1 MMKNICLPILTVL
14 FATLSLSAQ
23 YSVSGVSKREDQVPI
38 FNSKVFISN
47 AGGTMLDSVLTNEQG
62 EYFFDD
68 LPSGEYALS
77 ATKFDE
83 PLNGITA
90 YDIHLTTLHITG
102 LVPLNSV
109 NKIIAADVNHSGA
122 LTAYDLVEYNNILM
136 GLPPSNPNSFLGW
149 YFFDENYVFNNP
161 VNPWATDFPTDFPTD
176 GNNPTLLTVQITD
189 SNIEN
194 VNFIGFKIGD
204 LDLDNDPTN

>member
-1 MMKNICLPILTVL
+1 MKNLCLPILTVL
-14 FATLSLSAQ
+14 FTTLSLSAQ

-38 FNSKVFISN
+38 FNTKVFISN
-47 AGGTMLDSVLTNEQG
+47 TGGTMLDSVLTNEQG

-90 YDIHLTTLHITG
+90 YDIFLTTMHITG
-102 LVPLNSV
+102 LIPLNSV

-122 LTAYDLVEYNNILM
+122 LTAYDLVEYNNLLM
-136 GLPPSNPNSFLGW
+136 GLPPSNSNSFLGW

-161 VNPWATDFPTDFPTD
+161 ANPWATDFPTDFPTG
-176 GNNPTLLTVQITD
+176 GNNPSLLTVQITD